1 MNSTVFKPT
10 RSIRFN
16 FSDTQTLQDLE
27 SIDKDHT
34 IMIVL
39 GDKPKMNL
47 SNDFFSDKGF
57 RALQTHI
64 HAPSEHT
71 FNGQHFDL
79 ETHVV
84 FYNDQD
90 QSLAVVALFFDIDE
104 AGDQNNTFVDAF
116 VLGDY

>member
-57 RALQTHI
+57 RAL
-64 HAPSEHT
+64 
-71 FNGQHFDL
+71 
-79 ETHVV
+79 
-84 FYNDQD
+84 
-90 QSLAVVALFFDIDE
+90 
-104 AGDQNNTFVDAF
+104 
-116 VLGDY
+116 